1 MLVPIKHRKKSQF
14 AHPLWHQTGVTKWKV
29 VCPYYAAESVCAH
42 HGQLPRDC
50 SVGSD
55 IHDLLI
61 QQEQSGH
68 IVVEDYSFLFF
79 RLFNQR
85 LSESYFSLYMLLWG
99 IVGLFSMTELS
110 RVDPR
115 IICQEKK
122 KQVKLLREWF
132 NLVDSRYR
140 CLYIWRRRRMAKRN
154 SLSSK
159 WYRIRNRFLNV
170 ALEIVIESC
179 SHKICIKANK
189 IPKHTEQK
197 YSQKRVKIKTAARH
211 LEGSRPQIRLPFLV
225 IATDLGNRHGNR
237 SNFGIPD

>member
-1 MLVPIKHRKKSQF
+1 M
-14 AHPLWHQTGVTKWKV
+14 

-99 IVGLFSMTELS
+99 IVGLLSMTELS

-122 KQVKLLREWF
+122 NKLNCCASGSTWLTPDTDTCIFEDGGGWQ
-132 NLVDSRYR
+132 N
-140 CLYIWRRRRMAKRN
+140 
-154 SLSSK
+154 
-159 WYRIRNRFLNV
+159 
-170 ALEIVIESC
+170 EI
-179 SHKICIKANK
+179 
-189 IPKHTEQK
+189 
-197 YSQKRVKIKTAARH
+197 
-211 LEGSRPQIRLPFLV
+211 L
-225 IATDLGNRHGNR
+225 
-237 SNFGIPD
+237 